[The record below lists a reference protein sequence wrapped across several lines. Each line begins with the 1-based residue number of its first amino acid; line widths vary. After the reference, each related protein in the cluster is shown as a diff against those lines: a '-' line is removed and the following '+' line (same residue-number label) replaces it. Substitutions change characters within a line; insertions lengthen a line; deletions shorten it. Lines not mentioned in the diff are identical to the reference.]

1 MSKILVE
8 LKQSL
13 ASMHKSPDIHAA
25 GIAYSIY
32 IPRAIENIEQL
43 ESENARLRKA
53 IEDAP
58 CSLGCVYH
66 SCNQSPPCNCHALK
80 HSDFC
85 WKSKALGEQK

>member
-43 ESENARLRKA
+43 ESEIARLRKA
-53 IEDAP
+53 IQDAP
-58 CSLGCVYH
+58 RPKGITVTDME
-66 SCNQSPPCNCHALK
+66 AF
-80 HSDFC
+80 DC
-85 WKSKALGEQK
+85 WKSKALGEQNG